1 MATGLLAFLA
11 VAVAAL
17 LPTTAGAALASERS
31 ADDCLLGKAPP
42 LLPQMLALV
51 AILGQTT
58 GEPLE
63 CVRANPDNGDLLQQ
77 TSTGLLIYRT
87 VTGAAVFTNGWTHW
101 AVTPNGLVTW
111 SGSGL
116 DPPWVELAEVQ
127 ASPPSGSARVVALTS
142 PGASCSIDF
151 ITPSGNASRALGLE
165 PRSADSTGQ
174 AHWSWRVGP
183 STRRGTAQ
191 VTVTCDGARASAPL
205 AID

>member
-1 MATGLLAFLA
+1 
-11 VAVAAL
+11 
-17 LPTTAGAALASERS
+17 
-31 ADDCLLGKAPP
+31 
-42 LLPQMLALV
+42 
-51 AILGQTT
+51 
-58 GEPLE
+58 
-63 CVRANPDNGDLLQQ
+63 VRANPDNGDLLQQ

-101 AVTPNGLVTW
+101 AITPHGLSLVTW

-142 PGASCSIDF
+142 PGANCSIDF

-165 PRSADSTGQ
+165 PRSADSAGLAQ
-174 AHWSWRVGP
+174 WLWRIGP

-205 AID
+205 AIE